1 MFCFLFLHNLSTLC
15 FIIILTVINSC
26 YLPISSSLLFRL
38 FHFLLL
44 HSLAA
49 ASVAAARCV
58 CFQISKANV
67 NGASAAARPNYLTAP
82 IPIPSPSS
90 LHEPR
95 RGWEGREGES
105 RVCERAATERETRAD
120 QASVSKHIIMY
131 FFKTQ
136 KATPQQRT
144 KQKERDRGRERGSE
158 RERGEAKRSWAAGK
172 QKQSVK
178 FMLHEQLSSR
188 SARGS
193 ARLPRR
199 SIIRCVRAILFTNKS
214 QGKRASLA
222 ITRSASLPPS
232 FPLSC
237 CANTV
242 ESLSLAVRSA
252 ALTFAH

>member
-1 MFCFLFLHNLSTLC
+1 MRLLSNIKGEC
-15 FIIILTVINSC
+15 QRGVSSC
-26 YLPISSSLLFRL
+26 SAKLSDCPNPDPESQF
-38 FHFLLL
+38 
-44 HSLAA
+44 
-49 ASVAAARCV
+49 AAR
-58 CFQISKANV
+58 A
-67 NGASAAARPNYLTAP
+67 
-82 IPIPSPSS
+82 
-90 LHEPR
+90 E
-95 RGWEGREGES
+95 EGVWREGES
-105 RVCERAATERETRAD
+105 WVCERATERETRAD

-252 ALTFAH
+252 ALTFAHWHTFVYAPLPLSTLCHSSFSLSYLLSPSLSAYLADSFYCWQTECLFASCICFCT

>member
-1 MFCFLFLHNLSTLC
+1 M
-15 FIIILTVINSC
+15 
-26 YLPISSSLLFRL
+26 
-38 FHFLLL
+38 
-44 HSLAA
+44 
-49 ASVAAARCV
+49 
-58 CFQISKANV
+58 
-67 NGASAAARPNYLTAP
+67 
-82 IPIPSPSS
+82 
-90 LHEPR
+90 
-95 RGWEGREGES
+95 
-105 RVCERAATERETRAD
+105 
-120 QASVSKHIIMY
+120 
-131 FFKTQ
+131 
-136 KATPQQRT
+136 
-144 KQKERDRGRERGSE
+144 
-158 RERGEAKRSWAAGK
+158 RSWAAGK

-242 ESLSLAVRSA
+242 ESLSRSA
-252 ALTFAH
+252 ISCADVCALTHFCLCPSPSLFPLPLVFLPLLPPLPLSLCAYLADSFYCWQTECLFASCICFCT

>member
-1 MFCFLFLHNLSTLC
+1 MRVCVCLLQLSCPENEFRFVLFFAFLLLHNLSTLC

-95 RGWEGREGES
+95 RGWEGREVES
-105 RVCERAATERETRAD
+105 RVCEIAATERETRAD

-158 RERGEAKRSWAAGK
+158 RERGG
-172 QKQSVK
+172 
-178 FMLHEQLSSR
+178 
-188 SARGS
+188 
-193 ARLPRR
+193 
-199 SIIRCVRAILFTNKS
+199 RAIVGS
-214 QGKRASLA
+214 W
-222 ITRSASLPPS
+222 
-232 FPLSC
+232 
-237 CANTV
+237 
-242 ESLSLAVRSA
+242 
-252 ALTFAH
+252 